1 MFPTLKEL
9 GAHDVYDKAAQIIE
23 DQGFSNYTTYDPYT
37 KEVDIWGSILLAC
50 GGKEKL
56 LAQGETGAEEC
67 GVAPFMT
74 GRARF
79 FCEYL
84 ELIVNKEISDWCSSH
99 SQKEAINLL
108 RLAGDRVAIT
118 FSK

>member
-1 MFPTLKEL
+1 MFPTLKQL
-9 GAHDVYDKAAQIIE
+9 GADSIYDKAIDYIKKH
-23 DQGFSNYTTYDPYT
+23 GFSNHATYDPYT
-37 KEVDIWGSILLAC
+37 KEIDIWGAILLAC
-50 GGKEKL
+50 GAKEKF
-56 LAQGETGAEEC
+56 LAEGFMEAEEC
-67 GVAPFMT
+67 GVPPFMC

-84 ELIVNKEISDWCSSH
+84 ELITDTEISEWCLTH